1 MGKEL
6 EKIDHTL
13 TPPSSISRMTLT
25 ARGLL
30 TWVEVLIEVKEKAGN
45 DLEGNWTEHAMERSN
60 TAGDDGGENKR
71 KTL

>member
-1 MGKEL
+1 M
-6 EKIDHTL
+6 TL
-13 TPPSSISRMTLT
+13 TPL
-25 ARGLL
+25 GLL

-45 DLEGNWTEHAMERSN
+45 DSEGNWTDNVMEPSN